1 MSNAPARLLYVEDEA
16 IVAMVVTIALEEAG
30 FQVEHVFSGKA
41 AFEAL
46 QDGQG
51 FLALVTD
58 VRLPEID
65 GWSIAHRAR
74 ELHPALPVIY
84 VSGDSASEWS
94 AKGVSGSVMLQKPF
108 ANSQLIATI
117 TSILNDTNYRS
128 V

>member
-16 IVAMVVTIALEEAG
+16 IVAMVVTIALEEAS
-30 FQVEHVFSGKA
+30 FQVEHVFNGKA

-128 V
+128 I